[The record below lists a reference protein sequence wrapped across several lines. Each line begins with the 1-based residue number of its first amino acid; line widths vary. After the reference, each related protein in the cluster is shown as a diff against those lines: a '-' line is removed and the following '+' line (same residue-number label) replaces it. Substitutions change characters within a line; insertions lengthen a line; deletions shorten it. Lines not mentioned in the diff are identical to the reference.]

1 MHRHGRRGAGPRL
14 HAGAQKPSVFMAR
27 PRAVLSQAS
36 TTAHRQASLGPR
48 VWVPSLHHH
57 HSEWNTAAGSSRH
70 GPDLSLQHLGKP
82 LTVWPRLA
90 AYSLTLTSHHPRSR
104 SALIERPRQ
113 RHVAGRSSHP
123 EKQQA
128 GPASGGS
135 GTGFGAPT
143 LEGTG
148 SEPPPT
154 APPLREGVKGRATP
168 ANLYTLH
175 AFYYK
180 TTEHT
185 RKIHHLV
192 TTPKAHIFGKKKKR
206 FIKLYD

>member
-104 SALIERPRQ
+104 KSPALRALSSPGGWVRAEDLKTSLTTRHAHGAFRRSLTLIHRILAPSKQAMPLPTSAQ
-113 RHVAGRSSHP
+113 RRVQGNPQGVAT
-123 EKQQA
+123 EN
-128 GPASGGS
+128 
-135 GTGFGAPT
+135 
-143 LEGTG
+143 
-148 SEPPPT
+148 
-154 APPLREGVKGRATP
+154 PLS
-168 ANLYTLH
+168 
-175 AFYYK
+175 
-180 TTEHT
+180 
-185 RKIHHLV
+185 
-192 TTPKAHIFGKKKKR
+192 
-206 FIKLYD
+206 